1 MSKRTKEQ
9 EQPVEPITLDDAAS
23 NATAAILDNL
33 LKYQSGERTCFEVY
47 FYMSY
52 PLHKIEHDNFI
63 TAIDPQPHPDKPEV
77 IVAANGVELY
87 MHHFGDG
94 DENHLFYTDEATYR
108 RRFLSAEA

>member
-1 MSKRTKEQ
+1 MYKKTKEQ

-33 LKYQSGERTCFEVY
+33 FKYQSGERTCFEVY